1 MFAKYQV
8 IGYRAVLKLNLFFG
22 NWWYTNML
30 TNSFIEVS
38 NTISIIGLI
47 AESTLKLINDPKSK
61 VFFGNPILEKKV
73 GLKEF
78 GLGLIFYK
86 N

>member
-1 MFAKYQV
+1 
-8 IGYRAVLKLNLFFG
+8 
-22 NWWYTNML
+22 ML
-30 TNSFIEVS
+30 TNSFIEVP
-38 NTISIIGLI
+38 NTFSIIGLI

>member
-1 MFAKYQV
+1 
-8 IGYRAVLKLNLFFG
+8 
-22 NWWYTNML
+22 ML

-38 NTISIIGLI
+38 NTFSIIGLI

-61 VFFGNPILEKKV
+61 VFGNSILEKKV